1 MGTAPAMGDKLTV
14 VDHPLVQHKLT
25 LMRRKQT
32 PTGDFRRLLREIGM
46 LLAYEVMR
54 DLPLGSV
61 AIETPVAKTV
71 APILDGETVCLVSVL
86 RAGSGLV
93 EGMLDVLPT
102 ARVGHI
108 GLYRDPDTL
117 AAVEYFCKL
126 PEDIHLRQTIVV
138 DPMLATGNTA
148 VAAVQRVKDAGG
160 RNIKLACLLTVPE
173 GLATFAAAHG
183 DVPVF
188 VAAVDERLNEKGYI
202 VPGIG
207 DAGDRLYGTK

>member
-1 MGTAPAMGDKLTV
+1 MGDKLTV

-61 AIETPVAKTV
+61 AIETPIAKV
-71 APILDGETVCLVSVL
+71 EAPILDGETVCLVSVL

-93 EGMLDVLPT
+93 EGML
-102 ARVGHI
+102 
-108 GLYRDPDTL
+108 
-117 AAVEYFCKL
+117 AAVE
-126 PEDIHLRQTIVV
+126 R
-138 DPMLATGNTA
+138 G
-148 VAAVQRVKDAGG
+148 KDAGG